1 MMKYHGL
8 KLDIQSYSPA
18 IQLEIVQYLENNEIN
33 YCIEEKEGLTILE
46 MDTYDLIKSETTI
59 NPLFTIGKIIK
70 NLDPSLFYY
79 NISGTEIKL
88 DDSLYLKRGVPFN
101 FVSYFSDRSI
111 YLNLAG
117 QKYNVKKLTP
127 NSFEYI
133 FYIIPGDR
141 LNFISLVGL
150 FRDNAKFEKFISE
163 RTTVIG
169 IGYETNN

>member
-1 MMKYHGL
+1 MKYHGL
-8 KLDIQSYSPA
+8 KLDIQGYSPA
-18 IQLEIVQYLENNEIN
+18 KQLEIVQYLENNEIN
-33 YCIEEKEGLTILE
+33 YCINEEKEGLTTLE

-79 NISGTEIKL
+79 NIFGTEIRL

-111 YLNLAG
+111 YLNLGG
-117 QKYNVKKLTP
+117 QEYHVKELTP
-127 NSFEYI
+127 DSYKYI

-141 LNFISLVGL
+141 LNFISNIGL

-169 IGYETNN
+169 YETNN